1 MPSVCFYF
9 QVHQPYRIKNYGF
22 FDIGLD
28 HQLFDEAKNRQILDK
43 VSHKC
48 YLPTN
53 ELMYKLIKKHKG
65 AFRISYSISGVALEQ
80 FRDYRPDVM
89 DSFKKLVDTGCVE
102 LIEETYYHSL
112 SFLYSKSEFDRQVQQ
127 HKDMVQTHFGVT
139 PRVFRNTELIYNNEI
154 AYHIAAL
161 GYKGM
166 IAEGVDRVLGNR
178 SPNFLYHPYYK
189 NNFPLLLKNYKLSD
203 DIAFRFSNKGWEEH
217 PLSTEKFARWVHSI
231 AGHGEVINLFMDYE
245 TFGEHQWEDS
255 GIFKFME
262 HLPEKILQHGD
273 FNFKTPSEVIDSYP
287 IRAEY
292 DAHDLTSWADMERDL
307 SAWRANSMQHE
318 ALRRIYDLEQTVND
332 LNDPS
337 ILDDWRKLQTSDH
350 FYYMS
355 TKFWSDGDVHKY
367 FSPYDSPYKAYINYM
382 NACSDLEYRIEKVQ
396 QQMPN
401 VSALSV
407 AINSNG

>member
-28 HQLFDEAKNRQILDK
+28 HQLFDEEKNRQILDK
-43 VSHKC
+43 VSQKC
-48 YLPTN
+48 YLPAN
-53 ELMYKLIKKHKG
+53 ALMLDLIKKHNG
-65 AFRISYSISGVALEQ
+65 AFRIAYSISGVALEQ

-89 DSFKKLVDTGCVE
+89 ESFKKLLDTGCVE
-102 LIEETYYHSL
+102 LISETYYHSL
-112 SFLYSKSEFDRQVQQ
+112 SFLYSKSEFDRQVNQ
-127 HKDMVQTHFGVT
+127 HREMLWEHFKVE
-139 PRVFRNTELIYNNEI
+139 PKVFRNTELIYNNEI
-154 AYHIAAL
+154 AYHIAGL

-178 SPNFLYHPYYK
+178 SPNFLYHPHQRPD
-189 NNFPLLLKNYKLSD
+189 FPLLLKNYKLSD
-203 DIAFRFSNKGWEEH
+203 DIAFRFSNKGWKEH
-217 PLSTEKFARWVHSI
+217 PLSAEKFAKWTHKV
-231 AGHGEVINLFMDYE
+231 AGNGEVINLFMDYE

-255 GIFKFME
+255 GIFEFMK
-262 HLPEKILQHGD
+262 HLPDKILKHGD
-273 FNFKTPSEVIDSYP
+273 FNFKTPTEVVETYQP
-287 IRAEY
+287 RGEY
-292 DAHDLTSWADMERDL
+292 DAHELTSWADMERDL

-318 ALRRIYDLEQTVND
+318 ALRRIYDLEATIKG

-337 ILDDWRKLQTSDH
+337 LLDDWSKLQTSDH

-367 FSPYDSPYKAYINYM
+367 LSPYDSPYKAYINYM

-396 QQMPN
+396 QEQPALIAAP
-401 VSALSV
+401 VVASA
-407 AINSNG
+407 GM